1 MSLKK
6 LTLVLLGV
14 MVMALLVAC
23 GGQAE
28 VEKVETV
35 AVEEVVTVDAP
46 EETEEIVTVE
56 TEAEATAEEV
66 MEATEEVMEAAEEAM
81 EATEEAATETTQE
94 TGGAA
99 AQTDRGDIRII
110 VVSHGQASDPFWSV
124 VKNGVDQAAADMG
137 ITVEYQAPQTFDMV
151 AMSQLIDAAIASEP
165 DGLVVSIPDADA
177 LSDSITAAIDA
188 GIPVISM
195 NSGSDVA
202 KDLGILVHVGQTE
215 YEAGLGGGERMAAAG
230 VTSALCINQEVG
242 NVALDLR
249 CQGFTD
255 AMTEA
260 GGTVEVVAV
269 DLADPIDA
277 QQRIDAAITANNP
290 DGVLTLGPTGAA
302 PALAALEESGL
313 LGEIQLATFDLSP
326 EVLEAVRDGNML
338 FAIDQQQYIQGYLPI
353 VLLTLYNANLNTI
366 ANDVLMTGPGFVTQ
380 ETAAQVID
388 LSAAGTR

>member
-1 MSLKK
+1 MITKK
-6 LTLVLLGV
+6 SIWLVVG
-14 MVMALLVAC
+14 LLVAALLSAC
-23 GGQAE
+23 TQTQV

-35 AVEEVVTVDAP
+35 EVEKVVTV
-46 EETEEIVTVE
+46 EVEKEVEKIVTVE
-56 TEAEATAEEV
+56 VEAEATEE
-66 MEATEEVMEAAEEAM
+66 MAATEEAM
-81 EATEEAATETTQE
+81 EETTQE
-94 TGGAA
+94 TAAPA
-99 AQTDRGDIRII
+99 AQTSRSDIRIV

-137 ITVEYQAPQTFDMV
+137 VTVEYQAPQTFDMV
-151 AMSQLIDAAIASEP
+151 AMSQLIDAAVASQP
-165 DGLVVSIPDADA
+165 DGLVVSIPDASA
-177 LSDSITAAIDA
+177 LGDSIRAAIDA

-215 YEAGLGGGERMAAAG
+215 YEAGFGGGERMAAAG
-230 VTSALCINQEVG
+230 VTNALCVNQEVG

-255 AMTEA
+255 AMAEA
-260 GGTVEVVAV
+260 GATVEVLAV
-269 DLADPIDA
+269 DLADPIDS
-277 QQRIDAAITANNP
+277 QQRIAAALTSNP
-290 DGVLTLGPTGAA
+290 DINGVLTLGPTGAA
-302 PALAALEESGL
+302 PALAALEEGGL
-313 LGEIQLATFDLSP
+313 LGQIQLATFDLSP

-353 VLLTLYNANLNTI
+353 VLLTLYNTNLNTI

-380 ETAAQVID
+380 DTAAQVIE